1 MQTRKHSSA
10 ALAIAFLVLL
20 FSAGLGGRRA
30 AAQGTEPDDD
40 PNVSPGQ
47 EKIVKISLVNGVP
60 TPDVK
65 LLRLSHG
72 KGEIAHWIL
81 EGDGT
86 VRIEFK
92 DKDKTKGKG
101 ANFSKREINHAGKH
115 ARSWKPRRDAIG
127 KTFHYVIFVTM
138 DQKTL
143 ESPDP
148 DIEIVP

>member
-72 KGEIAHWIL
+72 KGEIAHWIF
-81 EGDGT
+81 EGEGT
-86 VRIEFK
+86 VRIEFR
-92 DKDKTKGKG
+92 DKDKRKG

-115 ARSWKPRRDAIG
+115 ARSWKARRDAIG
-127 KTFHYVIFVTM
+127 KKFHYVIFVTM
-138 DQKTL
+138 GQKTV